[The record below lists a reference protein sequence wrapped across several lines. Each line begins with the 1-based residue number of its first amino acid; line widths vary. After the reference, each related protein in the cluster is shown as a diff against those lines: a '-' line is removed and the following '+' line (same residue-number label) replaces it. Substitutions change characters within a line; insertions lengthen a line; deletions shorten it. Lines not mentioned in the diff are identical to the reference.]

1 MKPKFIILLVCIL
14 GLTAGIAINYQ
25 RFLPNPFGN
34 FSNTSS
40 SGNSITALANW
51 GEIAYTTEE
60 LYQSADVVVR
70 GQVIST
76 RNQIFTETM
85 PIQGLTGETAER
97 AKEVP
102 EHILVLEKGMEERGM
117 EGTPDD
123 LTQEQKQE
131 ILEETTLDTQ
141 PIGEYTHRLPYTHTT
156 FEATEILKGST
167 DKAIMISQVGGS
179 MPSSNDVENNTQT
192 VNMNFAGNPRL
203 QQGSEY
209 ILFLK
214 HEKNPHLQIDTQGLE
229 QYILTSP
236 TGQFRISGDAV
247 SNTGD
252 DHAAGTVNGQNLNKL
267 PTDLDTLLTEI
278 QRAAEAE

>member
-1 MKPKFIILLVCIL
+1 MKPRFVILLVCVL
-14 GLTAGIAINYQ
+14 GLTVGIAINYQ
-25 RFLPNPFGN
+25 RFLPDLFGH
-34 FSNTSS
+34 SHNTASS
-40 SGNSITALANW
+40 VSPMVALANW
-51 GEIAYTTEE
+51 GEIGYTTEA
-60 LYQSADVVVR
+60 LYDSADVVVR
-70 GQVIST
+70 GQVVST
-76 RNQIFTETM
+76 RTHIFTETL
-85 PIQGLTGETAER
+85 PIQGLTGEMAER

-102 EHILVLEKGMEERGM
+102 VHILVLEKGMQERGM

-156 FEATEILKGST
+156 FEVTEVFNGEV
-167 DKAIMISQVGGS
+167 DKAIMISQIGGS
-179 MPSSNDVENNTQT
+179 MPSSSDAEDNTQT
-192 VNMNFAGNPRL
+192 VNMDFAGNPRL
-203 QQGSEY
+203 QQGNEY
-209 ILFLK
+209 ILFLR
-214 HEKNPHLQIDTQGLE
+214 HEKYPHPQIDTQGLE
-229 QYILTSP
+229 RYSLAGP